1 LEELVM
7 RAVVFREFGQPSV
20 LTVSE
25 VPDPHAGPG
34 EVRIRVRAASV
45 NPIDWKIRAGYM
57 QQFMPLELPAIP
69 GRDAAGVVDEVGDGV
84 VGTAVGDVVFGL
96 SGTGTTAEYAVLT
109 AWAPV
114 PGAWALEQAAGAG
127 VAAETAVRT
136 LNMLGVTSGSKLLI
150 EGAAGGVGSAAVQI
164 ALARGAAL
172 VIGTAGERN
181 HEFLRSLGATATTY
195 GPGLAD
201 RVSALAPDGID
212 GALDTVGS
220 GSLPELIKIV
230 GHANDVVSIADYSAA
245 EHGART
251 THASEAPAEALAEVA
266 ALGAAGRFTP
276 VVEATFALDRIAEAH
291 ALSQAGHTRGKLVVV
306 L

>member
-1 LEELVM
+1 M
-7 RAVVFREFGQPSV
+7 RAVVFREFGEPSV
-20 LTVSE
+20 LSVSE
-25 VPDPHAGPG
+25 APDPHAGPG
-34 EVRIRVRAASV
+34 QVRIRVRAASI
-45 NPIDWKIRAGYM
+45 NPIDWKLRAGYM
-57 QQFMPLELPAIP
+57 QQFMPLQLPAIT
-69 GRDAAGVVDEVGDGV
+69 GQDAAGVVDEVGDGV

-96 SGTGTTAEYAVLT
+96 SGTGTAAEYAVLT

-114 PGAWALEQAAGAG
+114 PGDWGVAQAAAAG
-127 VAAETAVRT
+127 VAGETAVRT

-164 ALARGAAL
+164 AVARGASL
-172 VIGTAGERN
+172 VVGTASERN
-181 HEFLRSLGATATTY
+181 HAFLRSLGATPTTY

-201 RVSALAPDGID
+201 RVSALAPGGVDV
-212 GALDTVGS
+212 ALDTVGS

-230 GHANDVVSIADYSAA
+230 GNANDVVSIADYSAA

-251 THASEAPAEALAEVA
+251 THSSDAPAEALAEVA

-276 VVEATFALDRIAEAH
+276 AVGATFALDRIAEAH